1 MNWTRGLLVISWVL
15 GVTVLAQSPGESTI
29 NMGIGTQRVLTI
41 PGAIRVAAG
50 SPEVLE
56 VKVVPPNQLL
66 LTAQGEGRTTL
77 TVWKN
82 NGQRL
87 VYSVIVRKADL
98 PSLVVDVKKLLG
110 DIEGIRIH
118 ITGDYVYIDGQAYTQ
133 ADADRIEQVTELYP
147 NNVKNLVKISPNAKR
162 LVAQNL
168 DATFQKAGLKNIRP
182 NVVGSTVFLEGSV
195 ESQQDLEKAQLIT
208 KALGE
213 KVESLLTVGIR
224 RMVLSEVQFVEVRRS
239 TLDRYGIKF
248 PTDLMGQVTSQFSAE
263 KVLFPKPGPFEGG
276 MGFAADLNSAWSFG
290 FQDNTGYGRLLAQP
304 KLVCASGETAEF
316 LAGGEIP
323 IPLITATTASV
334 EYKSYGIILKIKP
347 SADRSGNIQTEIE
360 AEVSEVDRSVSVT
373 VGNSVNVPGF
383 RKRQVKTN
391 VTVRHGETIV
401 LSGVFNHD
409 EQKAVSKFPG
419 IGHIPILGELFKNR
433 NFDTDKRELLIFV
446 TPRIVNPESDKIR
459 TMIDDM
465 KIRYKQARSD
475 VRFNIFD

>member
-1 MNWTRGLLVISWVL
+1 MNRMRGLLAICWVF
-15 GVTVLAQSPGESTI
+15 GAVALAQNETSI

-66 LTAQGEGRTTL
+66 LTALSEGRTTL

-82 NGQRL
+82 NGQRQ

-98 PSLVVDVKKLLG
+98 PSLVVDIRKLLG

-133 ADADRIEQVTELYP
+133 ADADRIEQVATLYP

-182 NVVGSTVFLEGSV
+182 NVVGSTIFLEGSV
-195 ESQQDLEKAQLIT
+195 ESQQDLEKAHLIT

-213 KVESLLTVGIR
+213 RDIESLLTVGIR
-224 RMVLSEVQFVEVRRS
+224 RMILSEVQFVEVRRG
-239 TLDRYGIKF
+239 TQDRYGLKF
-248 PTDLMGQVTSQFSAE
+248 PTDLMGTVAGNITASKGLFSSSS
-263 KVLFPKPGPFEGG
+263 PFVGALATEGS
-276 MGFAADLNSAWSFG
+276 LSSPWSIG

-316 LAGGEIP
+316 LAGGEVPLP
-323 IPLITATTASV
+323 IISMTSATII
-334 EYKSYGIILKIKP
+334 YKPYGIILKIKP
-347 SADRSGNIQTEIE
+347 TADRSGNIQTEIE
-360 AEVSEVDRSVSVT
+360 AEVSEIDASVSVT
-373 VGNSVNVPGF
+373 IGNSINVPGF
-383 RKRQVKTN
+383 RKRNVKTN

-409 EQKAVSKFPG
+409 EQKAVSKLPG
-419 IGHIPILGELFKNR
+419 FGHIPIIGELFKSR
-433 NFDTDKRELLIFV
+433 EFDTNKRELLIFV

-465 KIRYKQARSD
+465 KIRYKQARSE